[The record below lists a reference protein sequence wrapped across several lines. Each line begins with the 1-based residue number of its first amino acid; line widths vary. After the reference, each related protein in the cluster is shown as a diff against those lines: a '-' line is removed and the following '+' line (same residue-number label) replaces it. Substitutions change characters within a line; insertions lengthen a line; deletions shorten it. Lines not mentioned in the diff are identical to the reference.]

1 MKKEGTV
8 AILSYL
14 TPLGWVLAYLLYRS
28 SRRSSLAIYHIRQ
41 SLGLHILV
49 IALIPVR
56 TIFLHVPYGAS
67 VRAVVDILWAAL
79 ALAAVQGALKAYEKR
94 QRPLPLIGEFIQEY
108 LRALT

>member
-1 MKKEGTV
+1 MKKEGSLAV
-8 AILSYL
+8 LSYV
-14 TPLGWVLAYLLYRS
+14 TPIGWILAYLLYRS
-28 SRRSSLAIYHIRQ
+28 NRKSSLVIYHLRQ

-49 IALIPVR
+49 IALLPVR
-56 TIFLHVPYGAS
+56 IIFLQVPYGAA
-67 VRAVVDILWAAL
+67 VRAVVDLLWAAL